1 MVNKVKTYQKTPD
14 DAYLTRS
21 PDEKGPRMDDP
32 WVLNVALKPQ
42 YAQSYIANAE
52 LAHSVYCLYFC
63 TYKREF
69 SL

>member
-1 MVNKVKTYQKTPD
+1 MAKKTPD

-32 WVLNVALKPQ
+32 WVLDVALKPQ

-52 LAHSVYCLYFC
+52 LAHSVYRLYFY